1 MGFVKNFEKRLKFH
15 LETDRSSRP
24 VLTTGKRP
32 KFIYD
37 FCFAVVVL
45 ELCLDKAT
53 CMSLWGEKEIVQRE
67 SFDDE
72 GRGKEK
78 SSLWRAV
85 NGFPSGCK
93 RHHVNLL
100 NPGSEISQAQSLQ
113 VTEYFINVYNIYGL
127 CIKCH
132 TSRALISLLD
142 GMCC

>member
-1 MGFVKNFEKRLKFH
+1 MGLGKNFEKRLIFH
-15 LETDRSSRP
+15 FETDETSRP
-24 VLTTGKRP
+24 VLTPGKRS
-32 KFIYD
+32 KYIYR

-53 CMSLWGEKEIVQRE
+53 CMSLWGEKEMVQRE

-100 NPGSEISQAQSLQ
+100 NPGSELSQAQSLQ
-113 VTEYFINVYNIYGL
+113 VTEYFINI
-127 CIKCH
+127 
-132 TSRALISLLD
+132 
-142 GMCC
+142 